1 MRKSTTWFIASAI
14 IAAAMPCNGS
24 AAPIN
29 CWLRE
34 AQCREYIGKRLWV
47 YIPKGN
53 PNVVEAT
60 FTRGDWTTSKTKKL
74 QHGDSFLVTGV
85 AESTIGA
92 ADYAVL
98 LPNGQAAWIRSSSPF
113 LIDYDPIAAVQNIA
127 AECARRGQP
136 RIGMSHNEL
145 IETCWRSPLR
155 TVKKTTS
162 AGIEESYVYGH
173 SHAVRLLNG
182 KVVEIVESR

>member
-1 MRKSTTWFIASAI
+1 MRIFTTLFAASAI
-14 IAAAMPCNGS
+14 IAVAMASNGS

-29 CWLRE
+29 CWLRDT
-34 AQCREYIGKRLWV
+34 QCREYIGKRLWV

-60 FTRGDWTTSKTKKL
+60 FRRGDWTTSKTKKL

-85 AESTIGA
+85 AESTIGS

-162 AGIEESYVYGH
+162 AGIEESYIYGH
-173 SHAVRLLNG
+173 GHAVRLLNG
-182 KVVEIVESR
+182 KVVEIIESR